1 MCPDTQLLSIYI
13 DGELPSPWKE
23 KLETHLQQCSSCS
36 KKLFGYRQL
45 RETVRNDPE
54 FASIE
59 EARDKIWLN
68 LSSHFKVPDNREYP
82 GSRNSGSFTFN
93 RFNRAKMSR
102 PFWQNHVSIPLPA
115 AAAAVILLLF
125 AVFWLRGESKA
136 GLKPDANSSVVLAAD
151 EAPGIIPADMSSV
164 LKYLDTEGADIL
176 ILRLPESRKFMNSG
190 EPAIINAV
198 DYSRRYP

>member
-23 KLETHLQQCSSCS
+23 KLETHLQQCSSCG
-36 KKLFGYRQL
+36 KKLSGYRQL

-54 FASIE
+54 LAGIE
-59 EARDKIWLN
+59 EVKDKIWMN
-68 LSSHFKVPDNREYP
+68 LSSNFRVLDNREYS
-82 GSRNSGSFTFN
+82 GSRNKWNTSSFM
-93 RFNRAKMSR
+93 FNRAKTINHI
-102 PFWQNHVSIPLPA
+102 WQHRVSIPLPA

-125 AVFWLRGESKA
+125 AAFWPRGGSKA
-136 GLKPDANSSVVLAAD
+136 ELNLGANSGAVLAGN

-176 ILRLPESRKFMNSG
+176 IMRLPESRKFMSSG